1 MLSLD
6 PKLASKIGNY
16 FPIAIDSQLSHV
28 YAITSNFLKC
38 RPCIIPSR
46 PDKLLRRE
54 DWLKFMKKYRLSN
67 SDVRKLKSTWSLGEP
82 SFQSKNPRALMAF
95 SEIESLLLR
104 RMRGNYNPSRGD
116 LFPWMAMTDNN
127 HSPDNMLLVGNTGS
141 GKSTFLNKLLTTVN
155 KDGTNYAFSRPIVCF
170 SLHQKDPSLAPSRKL
185 HKKRW
190 LDIDAEKIT
199 GSIDLSMLEP
209 GSLVI
214 FDDILE
220 LTDHRKTVLLDLLHA
235 IATRGRHLK
244 GKSGNSRR
252 GCEYVVI
259 SHQGSSRQLMTVRN
273 SSKAWVL
280 FVSASRN
287 QAVHMLRARLHKTKK
302 EVEQLLERCGDSRFA
317 YIRHHHP
324 ACVISSNHIEL
335 L

>member
-6 PKLASKIGNY
+6 PKLAKKVGDY
-16 FPIAIDSQLSHV
+16 FPIAIDDKQDHV
-28 YAITSNFLKC
+28 YAITSNYMKC

-54 DWLKFMKKYRLSN
+54 DWLKFMRKYRLSN
-67 SDVRKLKSTWSLGEP
+67 ADVRKLKSTWSLGEP

-95 SEIESLLLR
+95 SEIEALLLR
-104 RMRGNYNPSRGD
+104 RMRGNYQPGQGN
-116 LFPWMAMTDNN
+116 LFPWIAMRDNN
-127 HSPDNMLLVGNTGS
+127 HSPANLFLVSNTGG
-141 GKSTFLNKLLTTVN
+141 GKSFWLGKLLTNVN
-155 KDGTNYAFSRPIVCF
+155 KEGTNYAFSRPIVCF
-170 SLHQKDPSLAPSRKL
+170 SLNPEDPSLAAARKL

-190 LDIDAEKIT
+190 LDIDAQKIT
-199 GSIDLSMLEP
+199 SDISLEMLEP

-220 LTDHRKTVLLDLLHA
+220 LTDHRRRILLNLLHA
-235 IATRGRHLK
+235 IATRGRHRKSTK
-244 GKSGNSRR
+244 GNGRR
-252 GCEYVVI
+252 GTEYVVI
-259 SHQGSSRQLMTVRN
+259 SHTGSDRALMTVRN
-273 SSKAWVL
+273 SSQAWVL
-280 FVSASRN
+280 FPTASRN

-302 EVEQLLERCGDSRFA
+302 EVETLLERCGDSRFA

-324 ACVISSNHIEL
+324 QCIISSNHIEL